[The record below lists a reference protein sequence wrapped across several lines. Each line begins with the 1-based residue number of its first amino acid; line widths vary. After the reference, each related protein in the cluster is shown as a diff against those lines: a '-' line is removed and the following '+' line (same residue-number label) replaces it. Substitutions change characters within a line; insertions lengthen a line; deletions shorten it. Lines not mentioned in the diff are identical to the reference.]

1 MNTLLYRSNT
11 DRMLGGVCGGLA
23 GYLGIDATLVRLF
36 FVLLTMGSGL
46 GVLIYF
52 ILWIV
57 APDEKQLATGTTW
70 EDNIKDSAKDI
81 GARARSV
88 GEEFGQAVRTPH
100 PKAGTIIGTALI
112 IAGSLLFIDNL
123 AIPWLWWF
131 SFDILW
137 PGLLVLGGSMLIL
150 RRVQGA

>member
-131 SFDILW
+131 NFDILW
-137 PGLLVLGGSMLIL
+137 PGLLVLGGSMLIF

>member
-1 MNTLLYRSNT
+1 MNILLYRSNT

-23 GYLGIDATLVRLF
+23 GYLGIDVTLVRLF
-36 FVLLTMGSGL
+36 FVLLAMGTGL

-52 ILWIV
+52 VLWIV
-57 APDEKQLATGTTW
+57 APDEKQLANGTTW
-70 EDNIKDSAKDI
+70 EDNFKDSAKNF

-100 PKAGTIIGTALI
+100 PKSGTIIGTALI
-112 IAGSLLFIDNL
+112 VAGSLLFIDNL

-131 SFDILW
+131 NFDILW
-137 PGLLVLGGSMLIL
+137 PGLLVLAGSILIF
-150 RRVQGA
+150 RRARGA

>member
-1 MNTLLYRSNT
+1 MNTSLYRSNT

-23 GYLGIDATLVRLF
+23 GYLGIDVTLVRLF
-36 FVLLTMGSGL
+36 FVLLAMGTGL
-46 GVLIYF
+46 GVLVYF
-52 ILWIV
+52 VLWIV
-57 APDEKQLATGTTW
+57 APDEKQLANGTTW
-70 EDNIKDSAKDI
+70 EDNIKDSAKDF

-88 GEEFGQAVRTPH
+88 GEEFENAVRTPH

-137 PGLLVLGGSMLIL
+137 PGLLVLGGSMLIF
-150 RRVQGA
+150 RRARGA

>member
-1 MNTLLYRSNT
+1 MNTVLYRSNT
-11 DRMLGGVCGGLA
+11 DRMLAGVCGGLA

-36 FVLLTMGSGL
+36 FVLLAMGSGL
-46 GVLIYF
+46 GVLVYF

-88 GEEFGQAVRTPH
+88 GEEFGHAVRTPH